1 MTKRNNLISS
11 SRRNF
16 LQDSSKLAVSGAA
29 AASFVGAQPAI
40 ARTAY
45 AAGSNTI
52 RLGLVGC
59 GGRGTKAT
67 IEAMN
72 TKSGN
77 VELTAMADI
86 SPKRLKTSLKSCN
99 NKHKDKI
106 FVPDDK
112 RHIGFDG
119 YKKVMEDENV
129 DMVILTT
136 PPGFRPVQFE
146 AAINANKHVFMEK
159 PVAVDAPGIR
169 RVLKAGE
176 VARQKNLAV
185 AVGLQRRHER
195 AYRETI
201 EQLHEGII
209 GDLIHSRV
217 YWNGPGVW
225 NFPREEGQTELE
237 YQTKNWY
244 YFNWMCGDHIVEQ
257 HIHNIDVGNWLMG
270 DYPEKA
276 QGMGGRQVRV
286 GPDTGQIYD
295 HHAVEFTYAN
305 GHKMFSQCRHQKR
318 TWSSVS
324 EHVRG
329 SKGYANFARGKGKI
343 YDANNKL
350 IFSARKD
357 VHGHQQEHH
366 DLFAALQAGIIPN
379 ETEYGA
385 KSTMTAI
392 MGRMATYSGKELH
405 WKDVINSDITLC
417 DVDNLKDFNDDAP
430 VQPDADGNYP
440 IAIPGKK
447 VNLVCDWI
455 EK

>member
-1 MTKRNNLISS
+1 MTKRNNSSKS
-11 SRRNF
+11 SRRTF
-16 LQDSSKLAVSGAA
+16 LQDSSKLAVAGAA
-29 AASFVGAQPAI
+29 ASSVIVTSPSL

-45 AAGSNTI
+45 AAGSDTI
-52 RLGLVGC
+52 RLGLVGA
-59 GGRGTKAT
+59 GGRGTGAAVQ
-67 IEAMN
+67 AMN
-72 TKSGN
+72 TKYGN
-77 VELTAMADI
+77 VELVAAADI
-86 SPKRLKTSLKSCN
+86 FPKRLEGALKTCTK
-99 NKHKDKI
+99 KHRGKVQ
-106 FVPDDK
+106 VPDDK
-112 RHIGFDG
+112 RHIGFDA
-119 YKKVMEDENV
+119 YKKVLDDDNV
-129 DMVILTT
+129 NMVILAT
-136 PPGFRPVQFE
+136 PPGFRPLQFE

-169 RVLKAGE
+169 RVLRAGE
-176 VARQKNLAV
+176 LAKQKNLAV

-201 EQLHEGII
+201 AELQNGII

-217 YWNGPGVW
+217 YWNGGGVW
-225 NFPREEGQTELE
+225 TRPREEGQTELE

-257 HIHNIDVGNWLMG
+257 HIHNIDVGNWLM
-270 DYPEKA
+270 DDFPEKA

-305 GHKMFSQCRHQKR
+305 GHKMLSQCRHQRR
-318 TWSSVS
+318 TWQNVS
-324 EHVRG
+324 EHVHG
-329 SKGYANFARGKGKI
+329 SKGYSNISKGKI
-343 YDANNKL
+343 YDTNDEL
-350 IFSARKD
+350 IFESKGARG
-357 VHGHQQEHH
+357 GHQQEHH
-366 DLFAALQAGIIPN
+366 DLFASLQAGEIPN

-405 WKDVINSDITLC
+405 WKDVIESNITLC
-417 DVDNLKDFNDDAP
+417 DVDNLNDFDDPAP
-430 VQPDADGNYP
+430 VQPDSDGNYP

-455 EK
+455 KR